1 MLGEGWY
8 FKFVSTTAG
17 ATASQ
22 TPTYPTH
29 HIKCFN
35 VKLQ

>member
-8 FKFVSTTAG
+8 FKVVSTTAS
-17 ATASQ
+17 AAVSQ

-29 HIKCFN
+29 HIKCLN